1 MTPEHAET
9 PVTDP
14 QADPRG
20 VKFVAGTSPKVLAW
34 LRDYLGIEHA
44 EDVARV
50 GINLEVGQAAT
61 VDVVMFLRSGA
72 LAELPA
78 EVIGTVN
85 VEPTEEQLAAA
96 AFAVERGFGFGRKQ
110 ATMIARAVLKAAEP
124 APDQHPRP

>member
-1 MTPEHAET
+1 MTHAET

-20 VKFVAGTSPKVLAW
+20 VKFVAGASPKVLAW
-34 LRDYLGIEHA
+34 LRDYLGIDHA

-50 GINLEVGQAAT
+50 QINLEVGQAAT
-61 VDVVMFLRSGA
+61 VDVVMFLRSNA

-85 VEPTEEQLAAA
+85 VEPTDDQLAAA
-96 AFAVERGFGFGRKQ
+96 AFAIERRFNVGVKQ
-110 ATMIARAVLKAAEP
+110 AREMARVVLKAAEP